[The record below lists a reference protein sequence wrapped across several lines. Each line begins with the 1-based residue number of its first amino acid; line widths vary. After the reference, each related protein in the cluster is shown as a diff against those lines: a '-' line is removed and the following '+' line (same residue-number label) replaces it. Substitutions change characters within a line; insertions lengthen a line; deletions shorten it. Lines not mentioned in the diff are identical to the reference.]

1 MENIEND
8 DLWDLA
14 MEHWDSISMCYE
26 RFQEHRPIV
35 LFDVQEV
42 RIYVYPYAE
51 FQADLKERNRKSLA
65 AQYATAKQ
73 EGKFV
78 LFVRDNDRRKL
89 CSYSIPDRWQPN
101 SSTE

>member
-1 MENIEND
+1 MESMEND

-14 MEHWDSISMCYE
+14 MEHWDSILMCYE

-51 FQADLKERNRKSLA
+51 FHDDHNERNQKSLA
-65 AQYATAKQ
+65 AQYAAAQ
-73 EGKFV
+73 REGKFV

-89 CSYSIPDRWQPN
+89 RSYSVPLPSHQQTR
-101 SSTE
+101 